1 MGATPSSEARARGRD
16 LALLTA
22 CHLESY
28 AADERASA
36 YPLLWEHPPSE
47 EGSELPALL
56 ANEAARVF
64 AADLV
69 DLTVEHGSEL
79 DAVIESVSRKWRLD
93 RMDRVDRNVLRLAAA
108 ELHHLPDTPRS
119 VVLAEAVRMAS
130 RYGSERS
137 APFVNGLAEALAQ
150 SLRPDEPASEVG

>member
-1 MGATPSSEARARGRD
+1 MVASSHNEGRSRGRD

-28 AADERASA
+28 APQERAEA
-36 YPLLWEHPPSE
+36 YPLLWDNPPGE
-47 EGSELPALL
+47 QGSELMGLL
-56 ANEAARVF
+56 GREPVRAF

-69 DLTVEHGSEL
+69 DLMVEHSTEL
-79 DAVIESVSRKWRLD
+79 DALIQQTSNKWRLD

-108 ELHHLPDTPRS
+108 ELRHLPDTPRG
-119 VVLAEAVRMAS
+119 VVLAEAVRLAS

-137 APFVNGLAEALAQ
+137 APFVNGLAEALAKE
-150 SLRPDEPASEVG
+150 LRPKEAATECG